1 MKIIKFLIAFFLS
14 IIYSM
19 ALYAQEDIADYKQFE
34 VLAKKINDIQ
44 RTADG
49 NTVKNNETDVLL
61 NIPETN
67 FLFNYHNQSATTISK
82 VDKEAL
88 LIHENIDLAD
98 VNHIG
103 IHDESFG
110 SCGIITIATNK
121 KQNFTVVVDG
131 KKENHEIESIAF
143 YFPFSE
149 RAKGNQMYNALAEL
163 ILLSKVKKG
172 ILTENNVN
180 QLQKK
185 WKAVELKNT
194 AEDYY
199 QFWNNE
205 PDNIFTDLAYYRFE
219 QREKSLNIDK
229 LLTGTYHLGMTKKQF
244 EDIVYNQ
251 LKQVQSEDKIWKEAV
266 EKYRIPY
273 QINEKGLT
281 ELHYFGLSNA
291 TTGIRYGKL
300 QKIEDFA
307 NAVFARI
314 EQTGSPNDLESLL
327 PKGGKLSL
335 FNRGG
340 IRFNQKEEAVVVVF
354 SYENESKDANSIK
367 TEILKKFG
375 QYFGDPKYIDSVN
388 TYFAYFS
395 KYTKRSID
403 LFFASSG
410 RVLITFTLK

>member
-1 MKIIKFLIAFFLS
+1 
-14 IIYSM
+14 
-19 ALYAQEDIADYKQFE
+19 
-34 VLAKKINDIQ
+34 
-44 RTADG
+44 
-49 NTVKNNETDVLL
+49 
-61 NIPETN
+61 
-67 FLFNYHNQSATTISK
+67 
-82 VDKEAL
+82 
-88 LIHENIDLAD
+88 
-98 VNHIG
+98 
-103 IHDESFG
+103 
-110 SCGIITIATNK
+110 
-121 KQNFTVVVDG
+121 
-131 KKENHEIESIAF
+131 
-143 YFPFSE
+143 
-149 RAKGNQMYNALAEL
+149 
-163 ILLSKVKKG
+163 LSKVKKG

-273 QINEKGLT
+273 EINEKGLT

-367 TEILKKFG
+367 TEILKNS
-375 QYFGDPKYIDSVN
+375 DN
-388 TYFAYFS
+388 TLE
-395 KYTKRSID
+395 IQN
-403 LFFASSG
+403 
-410 RVLITFTLK
+410 I